1 MHAWSSYLFILHVK
15 RRLNLQIWLFENN
28 GPTWRAGHQ
37 FSHAYS
43 PKTGSSRSFGNMSFY
58 LFFHEFLSCSVFKS
72 SWVDHHLHDGHVQ
85 LQFLEHK
92 HCLSASHSSSSACK
106 TMEPVPEE
114 DQCKTLSSAIEEAH
128 QKGTL
133 MERVA
138 VLENRVLQVSSN
150 GNSFVSWP
158 LLAYLCLH

>member
-1 MHAWSSYLFILHVK
+1 MDQHEEQDISSPMPIL
-15 RRLNLQIWLFENN
+15 RRLDRLDRL
-28 GPTWRAGHQ
+28 
-37 FSHAYS
+37 
-43 PKTGSSRSFGNMSFY
+43 
-58 LFFHEFLSCSVFKS
+58 
-72 SWVDHHLHDGHVQ
+72 

-138 VLENRVLQVSSN
+138 VLENRVLQLSHEMDVENASRSSCSTILVSKDKQDPFITQECSSEACVRKPQGSKKGRKRRN
-150 GNSFVSWP
+150 NLVSIIQLREWFRW
-158 LLAYLCLH
+158 ARMGC